1 MRNSNKYVLRGLQNV
16 FNVEVQDNCE
26 MRNNNKYVLR
36 GLQNEINLEVE
47 DNSEMR
53 NSNKYVLRGLL
64 NEFNLEYKIIVR
76 CKTVIHMFYVDFR
89 MRLMWKYK
97 IIVR

>member
-1 MRNSNKYVLRGLQNV
+1 MRNNNKYVLRGLQCLMWKYKIIEMMNSNKYVLRGLQNV

-26 MRNNNKYVLR
+26 
-36 GLQNEINLEVE
+36 IN
-47 DNSEMR
+47 
-53 NSNKYVLRGLL
+53 
-64 NEFNLEYKIIVR
+64 
-76 CKTVIHMFYVDFR
+76 MFYVDFR

>member
-1 MRNSNKYVLRGLQNV
+1 MFNVEVQDNCEMRSSNKYVLRGLQNV

-36 GLQNEINLEVE
+36 GLQN
-47 DNSEMR
+47 
-53 NSNKYVLRGLL
+53 
-64 NEFNLEYKIIVR
+64 
-76 CKTVIHMFYVDFR
+76 
-89 MRLMWKYK
+89 RLMWKYK

>member
-1 MRNSNKYVLRGLQNV
+1 M
-16 FNVEVQDNCE
+16 EVQDNCE

-36 GLQNEINLEVE
+36 GLQNEINVEVQ
-47 DNSEMR
+47 DNCEMTSGI
-53 NSNKYVLRGLL
+53 NV
-64 NEFNLEYKIIVR
+64 EVQ
-76 CKTVIHMFYVDFR
+76 VIDDMFYVDFR